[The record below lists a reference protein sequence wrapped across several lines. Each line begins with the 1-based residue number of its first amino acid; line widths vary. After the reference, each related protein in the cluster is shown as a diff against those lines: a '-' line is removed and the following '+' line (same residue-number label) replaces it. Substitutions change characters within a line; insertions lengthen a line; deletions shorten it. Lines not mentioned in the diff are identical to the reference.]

1 MKILTPAK
9 GRDELQEYHFNEG
22 RVHHWRCP
30 NCGIKCLV
38 EGSFSFGDKWFDF
51 QRVNVLTIDGK
62 ADGSEMDDLRKL
74 TIGYYAGRGDD
85 WSKPIA
91 KEPYEGGIW

>member
-1 MKILTPAK
+1 MGGK
-9 GRDELQEYHFNEG
+9 DFN
-22 RVHHWRCP
+22 
-30 NCGIKCLV
+30 
-38 EGSFSFGDKWFDF
+38 F

-74 TIGYYAGRGDD
+74 TVGYYAGRSDD